1 MQALIWDGAQL
12 RFVTDAPEPR
22 AQPESVLIRVRLA
35 GICST
40 DLQILRGY
48 MGFRGIL
55 GHEFVGEVTA
65 GPPGLCGRRVVGEI
79 NFACGRCADCQAGR
93 RRHCPRRS
101 VMGILG
107 ADGAFSDVLRVP
119 EANVHLVP
127 DGIDDVR
134 ASFVEPV
141 AAAIEVSVQTERFAG
156 GHSLVLGAGKL
167 GLLVAQVLAARGDDV
182 RVVCRNR
189 RASSVVESLGLI
201 PVDAPVAPRG
211 CDLVVDATGNV
222 EGLATALTCV
232 RPLGAIVLKSTIA
245 RRHKL
250 DLAPLVINEV
260 SLIGSRC
267 GAFAPALVALG
278 DERLRVEPLVD
289 EIRPLSDGLEAF
301 ERAGRP
307 GALKLLLKPED

>member
-1 MQALIWDGAQL
+1 MQALIWDGVQL

-22 AQPESVLIRVRLA
+22 AQPDSVLVRVRLA

-55 GHEFVGEVTA
+55 GHEFVGEVIA
-65 GPPGLCGRRVVGEI
+65 GPETLCGRRVVGEI

-93 RRHCPRRS
+93 QRHCPQRS

-107 ADGAFSDVLRVP
+107 ADGAFAEVLRVP
-119 EANVHLVP
+119 LANVHLVP
-127 DGIDDVR
+127 DTIDDVR

-141 AAAIEVSVQTERFAG
+141 AAAIEASVQTASFTG
-156 GHSLVLGAGKL
+156 GRSLVLGAGKL
-167 GLLVAQVLAARGDDV
+167 GLLVAQVLAGRGDDV
-182 RVVCRNR
+182 RVVCRSP
-189 RASSVVESLGLI
+189 RASKVVEALGLI
-201 PVDAPVAPRG
+201 PVAPSVLPRG
-211 CDLVVDATGNV
+211 CDLVVDATGDAA
-222 EGLATALTCV
+222 GLATALACV

-245 RRHKL
+245 RRHEL
-250 DLAPLVINEV
+250 DLSTLVINEV

-267 GAFAPALVALG
+267 GAFAPAIAALS
-278 DERLRVEPLVD
+278 DERLRVEPLLE

-307 GALKLLLKPED
+307 GALKLLLKPEA